1 MSEAFRKKGS
11 SGVDSILSESGRGYS
26 HISSSTEDTSKKGD
40 EYEPM
45 DRYVEDDSEISTSTV
60 TIPHTDQISVH
71 VMVNLRNVESSYGS
85 ATYAE
90 DAIGVGFN
98 PDHWSSVGEP
108 DIYAEDPH
116 SGDFFSGTLDGDGGG
131 VIGVIDLGADPV
143 VLPNES
149 YVELYAELENLDGVA
164 GTVLG
169 YYEHIEKLSTWT
181 GNGVIDGVE
190 IVTDKLGI
198 NIDTDAS
205 TIWDF
210 ADPND
215 PEDAL
220 KK

>member
-1 MSEAFRKKGS
+1 M
-11 SGVDSILSESGRGYS
+11 
-26 HISSSTEDTSKKGD
+26 
-40 EYEPM
+40 
-45 DRYVEDDSEISTSTV
+45 
-60 TIPHTDQISVH
+60 
-71 VMVNLRNVESSYGS
+71 
-85 ATYAE
+85 
-90 DAIGVGFN
+90 GFN

-131 VIGVIDLGADPV
+131 VIGVVDLEADPV

-169 YYEHIEKLSTWT
+169 YYEHCEKLTTWT
-181 GNGVIDGVE
+181 GKGVIDSVE
-190 IVTDKLGI
+190 IITDKLGI
-198 NIDTDAS
+198 NIDTGAS
-205 TIWDF
+205 TLWDF
-210 ADPND
+210 ADPHD